1 MAKFYGPVGYAE
13 QLETTPG
20 VWTEKI
26 VEHMYAGDLLENR
39 MRYQSADKLMDD
51 LNIANEVS
59 ILADPFAMENF
70 HKMRYVGFQGSLWKI
85 SGVKVLYPRLILTIG
100 GVYNGE
106 IKTETSDDS

>member
-13 QLETTPG
+13 QVETAPG
-20 VWTEKI
+20 VWREQI
-26 VEHMYAGDLLENR
+26 VEHKYSGDLLRNR
-39 MRYQSADKLMDD
+39 MRYQPTSTLNDD

-85 SGVKVLYPRLILTIG
+85 SGVEVQYPRLILTIG
-100 GVYNGE
+100 GVYNGQE
-106 IKTETSDDS
+106 SRSSEDL

>member
-13 QLETTPG
+13 QVETSPG
-20 VWTEKI
+20 VWQEKI
-26 VEHMYAGDLLENR
+26 VEHTYAGDLLENR
-39 MRYQSADKLMDD
+39 MRYQSADKLNDD
-51 LNIANEVS
+51 LNIANKVS

-85 SGVKVLYPRLILTIG
+85 SSVEVLYPRLILTIG

-106 IKTETSDDS
+106 SKSGTSDDS